1 MAEDPFE
8 YSRKYECEVCDKQFN
23 SAEHLK
29 VHFRIHTGEK
39 PYDCEICGRA
49 FARSDSLKRH
59 LRVHMADPRESYVS
73 VGDEHQSLVCDRRF
87 KSTSQ
92 IVKIEVSGRGSSGS
106 SSTSGGKSSS
116 KPRKPR
122 SNGTKPYS
130 CDVCMRCFGT
140 NDHLKVHRRI
150 HTGEKPY
157 ECEECGTKFA
167 RRDSLKRHFRIHTG
181 EKPYECEDC
190 GAKFALLQNL
200 KKHMA
205 SHTRGGIKPP
215 KRKKKDKDVGDL
227 NPLLHY
233 ITAPYI
239 NTSNSNFSY

>member
-1 MAEDPFE
+1 MADDPFE
-8 YSRKYECEVCDKQFN
+8 AYTRKYECEVCDKQFN
-23 SAEHLK
+23 TAEHLK

-39 PYDCEICGRA
+39 PYDCDICGRA

-59 LRVHMADPRESYVS
+59 CRVHMTDNNPSYVS
-73 VGDEHQSLVCDRRF
+73 VGDEQSLVCDRRF

-92 IVKIEVSGRGSSGS
+92 IVKIEVSRSAGS
-106 SSTSGGKSSS
+106 SSSSS
-116 KPRKPR
+116 KSSGKSRKPR

-130 CDVCMRCFGT
+130 CDICLRCFGT

-157 ECEECGTKFA
+157 ECEECGTKFS

-200 KKHMA
+200 KKHTA

-215 KRKKKDKDVGDL
+215 KRKKKEKESDL

-239 NTSNSNFSY
+239 NTSNSNFTY